1 MLSFIQQERENIHVQ
16 TKSKGYPKLVMP
28 TPRGR
33 SGGAQMRSGKRR
45 TSHEYTLY
53 TVLQFK
59 IILPSKCI
67 VYLLKTY
74 SSCRFT
80 QFPNKHLRH
89 LPFLHE
95 HFRDISVLS
104 DKPSAVD
111 NQRSEAVGGQAYVAL
126 SLTYYCFDWI
136 LEWVAMPFSRRPSQ
150 PRDRNWNSCIL
161 VDSLPSEP
169 PGNQDSFIPPS
180 TAWNLLKFQ

>member
-1 MLSFIQQERENIHVQ
+1 MEYHKQGKSKRIDRKQSPRYTVMLKIQFILEHYAIIYAARERENIHVQ
-16 TKSKGYPKLVMP
+16 TKSKDHPK
-28 TPRGR
+28 TSIDSKRKEWR
-33 SGGAQMRSGKRR
+33 TQMRSGKRR
-45 TSHEYTLY
+45 TSHEYAATLY

-59 IILPSKCI
+59 IILPSKRI
-67 VYLLKTY
+67 IHLLKTY

-111 NQRSEAVGGQAYVAL
+111 NQRSEAVDLGRHM
-126 SLTYYCFDWI
+126 W
-136 LEWVAMPFSRRPSQ
+136 P
-150 PRDRNWNSCIL
+150 
-161 VDSLPSEP
+161 
-169 PGNQDSFIPPS
+169 
-180 TAWNLLKFQ
+180 

>member
-1 MLSFIQQERENIHVQ
+1 ML
-16 TKSKGYPKLVMP
+16 

-33 SGGAQMRSGKRR
+33 SGGAQTRSGKR

-59 IILPSKCI
+59 IILPSKRI
-67 VYLLKTY
+67 VCLLKTY

-89 LPFLHE
+89 LPFLNE
-95 HFRDISVLS
+95 HFRDIPVLS
-104 DKPSAVD
+104 DKASAVD

-150 PRDRNWNSCIL
+150 PRDRNWDSCIL
-161 VDSLPSEP
+161 GGFFTIRATRESRRIYSSFYPLEP
-169 PGNQDSFIPPS
+169 AEISIVNFQPP
-180 TAWNLLKFQ
+180 F

>member
-1 MLSFIQQERENIHVQ
+1 
-16 TKSKGYPKLVMP
+16 MP
-28 TPRGR
+28 SPRGR
-33 SGGAQMRSGKRR
+33 SGGAQMRSGKR

-59 IILPSKCI
+59 IILPSKRI
-67 VYLLKTY
+67 VCLLKTY

-89 LPFLHE
+89 LPFLNE
-95 HFRDISVLS
+95 HFRDIPVLS
-104 DKPSAVD
+104 DKASAVD

-150 PRDRNWNSCIL
+150 PRDRNWDSCIL
-161 VDSLPSEP
+161 GGFFTIRATRESRRIYSSFYPLEP
-169 PGNQDSFIPPS
+169 AEISIVNFQPP
-180 TAWNLLKFQ
+180 F

>member
-1 MLSFIQQERENIHVQ
+1 MEYHKQGKSKRIDRKQSPSIPDAKDTIYRTLCYHLCSKRENIHVQ

-28 TPRGR
+28 TQEEG
-33 SGGAQMRSGKRR
+33 GGAQMRSGKRR

-59 IILPSKCI
+59 IILPSKRI
-67 VYLLKTY
+67 IYLLKTY

-80 QFPNKHLRH
+80 QSPNKHLRH

-111 NQRSEAVGGQAYVAL
+111 NQRLEAVVGRHM
-126 SLTYYCFDWI
+126 W
-136 LEWVAMPFSRRPSQ
+136 P
-150 PRDRNWNSCIL
+150 
-161 VDSLPSEP
+161 
-169 PGNQDSFIPPS
+169 
-180 TAWNLLKFQ
+180 

>member
-1 MLSFIQQERENIHVQ
+1 MLSFMQQERENIHVQ

-59 IILPSKCI
+59 IILPSKRI
-67 VYLLKTY
+67 IHLLKTY

-150 PRDRNWNSCIL
+150 PRDRNWNSCISCGFFTTWATRESRL
-161 VDSLPSEP
+161 IHSS
-169 PGNQDSFIPPS
+169 S
-180 TAWNLLKFQ
+180 TTWNLLKFQ